1 MITEKKL
8 QYFIEVCKTENISSA
23 ARNLFIAQPWHF
35 PKLFR
40 NLEEELHYPLFDRQ
54 GKHII
59 LNENGRIFQTY
70 AKQILANYDGAR
82 AALALKQPDR

>member
-23 ARNLFIAQPWHF
+23 ARNLFIAQPALS
-35 PKLFR
+35 KTIQE
-40 NLEEELHYPLFDRQ
+40 LEEELHYPLFDRQ

-59 LNENGRIFQTY
+59 LNEN
-70 AKQILANYDGAR
+70 
-82 AALALKQPDR
+82 